1 MGASSDLPVPT
12 ARRRQVAPLGSGLP
26 DLRPRTVELAQVGEP
41 AMAGPTRVTL
51 GVDRVAM
58 AAVRLSATAAVGR
71 RSEFKRGNA
80 DSLT

>member
-1 MGASSDLPVPT
+1 
-12 ARRRQVAPLGSGLP
+12 
-26 DLRPRTVELAQVGEP
+26 
-41 AMAGPTRVTL
+41 MAGPTRVTL